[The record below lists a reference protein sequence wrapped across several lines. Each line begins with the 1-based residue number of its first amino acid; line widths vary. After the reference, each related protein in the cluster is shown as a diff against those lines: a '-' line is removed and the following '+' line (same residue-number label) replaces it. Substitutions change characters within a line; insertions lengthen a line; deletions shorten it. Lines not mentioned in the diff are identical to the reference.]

1 MVIKI
6 LVPLD
11 GSELAAKIL
20 PRVEELAK
28 TYQAQVTLITIG
40 HFASSV
46 AALDSTSEVLNEA
59 AAYEKKISERYLQK
73 TANALQEKGLKVDW
87 VYEEAVPA
95 EAIVAYADRQK
106 MDLIAMATN
115 GKGGI
120 SWVLGS
126 VAEKVASLATVPV
139 LLLGVMEFKV
149 PPLKEECFIGV

>member
-28 TYQAQVTLITIG
+28 TYQAQVTLISIG

-46 AALDSTSEVLNEA
+46 AILDSTLGILNEA
-59 AAYEKKISERYLQK
+59 AAREKEISERYLQK

-95 EAIVAYADRQK
+95 EAIVAYVNRQQV
-106 MDLIAMATN
+106 DLIAMTTN

-120 SWVLGS
+120 SWMLGR
-126 VAEKVASLATVPV
+126 VAEKVASTATVPV

-149 PPLKEECFIGV
+149 PPLKEESFIGV

>member
-28 TYQAQVTLITIG
+28 TYQAQVTLISIG

-46 AALDSTSEVLNEA
+46 AALDSTSEILNEVA
-59 AAYEKKISERYLQK
+59 ARAKEISERYLQK
-73 TANALQEKGLKVDW
+73 TANTLQDKGLKVGW

-95 EAIVAYADRQK
+95 EAIVSYAEGRQ
-106 MDLIAMATN
+106 MDLIVMATN
-115 GKGGI
+115 GKGGFP
-120 SWVLGS
+120 WVLGS

-139 LLLGVMEFKV
+139 LLL
-149 PPLKEECFIGV
+149 